1 MKTRKL
7 TSVVLVLCLVMSLVS
22 MCFVGT
28 VSAKTVNA
36 NVAGNQYETVL
47 NLTFDGENAAGGIAV
62 GNAGDVKVEDGALIV
77 GNTPRSGNGGIWF
90 AKTEV

>member
-7 TSVVLVLCLVMSLVS
+7 TSVVLVLCLVTSLVS

-47 NLTFDGENAAGGIAV
+47 NLTFDGEYYTVKIPEALRPYMGG
-62 GNAGDVKVEDGALIV
+62 
-77 GNTPRSGNGGIWF
+77 
-90 AKTEV
+90 KTEIKAINKYNG